1 MNQLYQFTALLAK
14 ALFKKDSPIVPDNA
28 FPETSE
34 PGIVLKRLRQLAE
47 EGKVNTAENL
57 LFDSFDKKK
66 PYFIAIGLDF
76 YARISEFT
84 DEALRESDFSREEIQ
99 EGIGDMLKFYGI
111 KIAVRPNAPS
121 PAAQAARNAAN
132 VAPNVMADKPKKI

>member
-1 MNQLYQFTALLAK
+1 MK
-14 ALFKKDSPIVPDNA
+14 
-28 FPETSE
+28 
-34 PGIVLKRLRQLAE
+34 
-47 EGKVNTAENL
+47 
-57 LFDSFDKKK
+57 
-66 PYFIAIGLDF
+66 
-76 YARISEFT
+76 
-84 DEALRESDFSREEIQ
+84 EADFSREEIQ